1 MIIREDQIYERYAPR
16 LLAVCQ
22 RYTGDRD
29 AAEDVLHDAFMSIFK
44 SLGRFDFRG
53 ENALYAWMRKIAVN
67 KSLDWLRR
75 RARDPIPLEDERMP
89 EYADDSGPEAS
100 DVRKIPLEALT
111 KMISELPEGY
121 RTIFNLFCIEG
132 WSHAKIAKEL
142 GIKENSSSSQYNR
155 ARAQLAKKIKEYLNE
170 QDK

>member
-1 MIIREDQIYERYAPR
+1 
-16 LLAVCQ
+16 
-22 RYTGDRD
+22 
-29 AAEDVLHDAFMSIFK
+29 
-44 SLGRFDFRG
+44 
-53 ENALYAWMRKIAVN
+53 
-67 KSLDWLRR
+67 
-75 RARDPIPLEDERMP
+75 MP

-170 QDK
+170 QEK

>member
-1 MIIREDQIYERYAPR
+1 MKIREDQIYERFAPR

-29 AAEDVLHDAFMSIFK
+29 SAEDVLHDSFISIFN

-53 ENALYAWMRKIAVN
+53 EKALYAWMRRIAVN
-67 KSLDWLRR
+67 KSCDWLRR
-75 RARDPIPLEDERMP
+75 RARGPVPLDDVSLP
-89 EYADDSGPEAS
+89 DYADDSGPEAS
-100 DVRKIPLEALT
+100 DIGRIPMEVLT
-111 KMISELPEGY
+111 KMITDLPEGY

-132 WSHAKIAKEL
+132 WSHARIAKEL

-155 ARAQLAKKIKEYLNE
+155 ARAQLAKKIKAYLNE
-170 QDK
+170 QEK